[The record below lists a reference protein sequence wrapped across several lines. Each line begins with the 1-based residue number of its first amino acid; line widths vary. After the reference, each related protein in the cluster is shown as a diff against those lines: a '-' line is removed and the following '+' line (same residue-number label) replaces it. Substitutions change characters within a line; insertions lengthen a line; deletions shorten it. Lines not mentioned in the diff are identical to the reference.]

1 MGPDTPDERLAELGY
16 LASKKYGS
24 SFAAIIFG
32 HSHQGFARQVDGT
45 WFINTGSVGR
55 PGDGDPRACYAIMKI
70 AGAGMG
76 VEHFRLEYEVER
88 AVAAIREKG
97 LPEAFAQMLI
107 QGREL
112 EGVL

>member
-1 MGPDTPDERLAELGY
+1 MEIT
-16 LASKKYGS
+16 
-24 SFAAIIFG
+24 
-32 HSHQGFARQVDGT
+32 
-45 WFINTGSVGR
+45 
-55 PGDGDPRACYAIMKI
+55 
-70 AGAGMG
+70 GAGIG

-112 EGVL
+112 EGVLEGSV